1 MKLRSYN
8 ILFRLFSFLSDK
20 TNGAPIFVKYKLM
33 LGTLILGM
41 VSASA
46 QAQKDNVATDSISPS
61 ISERELI
68 TCYKPAMPHK
78 EIKSP
83 TDTIEVKGKVLDE
96 EGEPIIGSSIRI
108 KDKIGGTVSDLDGNF
123 SLNAAIQDII
133 VVSILGF
140 KPAEF
145 TASSV
150 KDSITVT
157 LKTDSV
163 NLTCYIVVEG
173 KPLNR
178 TIPLI
183 KTDEK
188 EIKGKVRDKFGDF
201 LPGVAVKVKG
211 TTNGVITDIDGSF
224 SIMAKPS
231 DRLVFSFLG
240 METKE
245 ISASILSGG
254 EAIISME
261 DSNTVLCYE
270 IVVVYNYTDDIY
282 RRKPEKVKKLSYTEI
297 QTPPISPVG
306 DLESFQKWV
315 QANVRYT
322 DKMKSDGIRGEVI
335 LSFAIDK
342 KGKLVDKKVIGKLS
356 EEADKEALRVISS
369 SAVWKPGVHNGQS
382 MKTTMTISISFGD
395 E

>member
-1 MKLRSYN
+1 MKLKSYN
-8 ILFRLFSFLSDK
+8 LLFQLLSFLSDK
-20 TNGAPIFVKYKLM
+20 TNGAPIFVKYKLI

-46 QAQKDNVATDSISPS
+46 QAQKNNVATDSISPP
-61 ISERELI
+61 IPERELI
-68 TCYKPAMPHK
+68 TCYKPAMPPK

-83 TDTIEVKGKVLDE
+83 ADTIEVKGKVLDE
-96 EGEPIIGSSIRI
+96 EGEPITGSSIRI
-108 KDKIGGTVSDLDGNF
+108 KDKNGGTVSDLDGNF
-123 SLNAAIQDII
+123 SLNAGIQDII

-150 KDSITVT
+150 KDSVTVT

-173 KPLNR
+173 KPLKR

-183 KTDEK
+183 KTDER

-201 LPGVAVKVKG
+201 LIGVSVVVKG

-231 DRLVFSFLG
+231 DKLVFSFIG
-240 METKE
+240 FETKE
-245 ISASILSGG
+245 ISVSKLSGG
-254 EAIISME
+254 EAIISLE
-261 DSNTVLCYE
+261 DSNAVLCYE
-270 IVVVYNYTDDIY
+270 VVVVNNYTDDIY
-282 RRKPEKVKKLSYTEI
+282 RRRKIKKLSYTEV
-297 QTPPISPVG
+297 QTPPVSPAG

-315 QANVRYT
+315 QANVRHT
-322 DKMKSDGIRGEVI
+322 DEMKNDDIKGEVI

-342 KGKLVDKKVIGKLS
+342 KGELVDKKVIGKLS
-356 EEADKEALRVISS
+356 EEADKEALRVLSS
-369 SAVWKPGVHNGQS
+369 SEVWKPGIHNGEP